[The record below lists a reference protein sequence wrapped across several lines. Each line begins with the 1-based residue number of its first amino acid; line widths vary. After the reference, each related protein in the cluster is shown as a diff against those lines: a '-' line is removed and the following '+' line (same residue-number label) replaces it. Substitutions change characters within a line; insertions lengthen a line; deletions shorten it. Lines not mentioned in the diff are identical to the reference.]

1 MNAEMYLQKVKM
13 DILKKKIGKMST
25 VKFSFSVFNNMQ
37 FLKQCLNGEMGSLR
51 FYFCLHFC
59 FKSHLSLFDKYKIMD
74 KNCLICLAGGVAPIV
89 KTQLRMAKMGSSC
102 GYIHSVDD
110 GALFCVTAR

>member
-1 MNAEMYLQKVKM
+1 
-13 DILKKKIGKMST
+13 MST

-74 KNCLICLAGGVAPIV
+74 KNFLICLAGSVAPIV

-110 GALFCVTAR
+110 DALFCVTAR

>member
-1 MNAEMYLQKVKM
+1 
-13 DILKKKIGKMST
+13 MST

-74 KNCLICLAGGVAPIV
+74 KNCLICLAGSVAPIV
-89 KTQLRMAKMGSSC
+89 KTQLRMAKWVLHC